1 VGQTGAGKS
10 SLAVALWRLRE
21 LESGSI
27 TIDSIDLSTVALEH
41 LRTRLSIIPQDPLL
55 FRGTI
60 RHNLDPFEEWD
71 DSNIWDALRRCRM
84 ESFVRSKA
92 STLSHEVTEGGTNLS
107 VGQRQLLCMARAI
120 LKGSKIVIMD
130 EATASVDL
138 ETERLIQDAIV
149 EEFKECTVLTI
160 AHRLS
165 TVLSCD
171 QILVMSKGRAQEI
184 GPPSSLVSDQESAFY
199 QMMKTLDSHHTN

>member
-1 VGQTGAGKS
+1 MIDGIDIS
-10 SLAVALWRLRE
+10 EIE
-21 LESGSI
+21 LG
-27 TIDSIDLSTVALEH
+27 H
-41 LRTRLSIIPQDPLL
+41 LRSKLSIIPQDPLL

-71 DSNIWDALRRCRM
+71 DDAIWDAMTRCRM
-84 ESFVRSKA
+84 DQFVRSKA
-92 STLSHEVTEGGTNLS
+92 SGLSHEVTEGGTNLS

-138 ETERLIQDAIV
+138 DTERLIQHAIV
-149 EEFKECTVLTI
+149 EEFKRCTVLTI

-165 TVLSCD
+165 TVLACD
-171 QILVMSKGRAQEI
+171 QVIVMSQGRVFEI
-184 GPPSSLVSDQESAFY
+184 GSPTGLMEDDASKFSE
-199 QMMKTLDSHHTN
+199 MMRTSGEEENTSN